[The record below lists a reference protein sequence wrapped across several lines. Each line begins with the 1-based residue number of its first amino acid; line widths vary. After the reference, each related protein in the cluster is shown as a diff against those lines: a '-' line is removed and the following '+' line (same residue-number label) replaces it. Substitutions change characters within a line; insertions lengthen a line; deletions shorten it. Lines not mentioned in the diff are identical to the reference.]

1 MYNIYIYLELLGTV
15 SPHKILGEKQWP
27 HGHCRF
33 WHCLQI
39 TSQKWLQSTKHW
51 ICQENVVVTELCP
64 LSLQCKGGSNH
75 TDMGLQRAL
84 SERKDR
90 RPFFSHP
97 HQLSRMAC
105 YFKPH
110 APWDHGEP
118 TRIRTDMWN
127 ISLSAPSRSSVMLA
141 AAQGHSDGAQWFL
154 VIDIW
159 LRGSRRISKVVFL
172 VSQLRETNVSAPNI
186 NSCAHHCSMS
196 IFTIDC
202 LAPPLFHVVWHGTRT
217 RTSCQLHS
225 HLQKHDSG
233 SEIWL
238 NDIG

>member
-39 TSQKWLQSTKHW
+39 TSQKWLQSAKHW

-64 LSLQCKGGSNH
+64 FSLQCKGGSNH
-75 TDMGLQRAL
+75 TEGLQRAL
-84 SERKDR
+84 ERKDR
-90 RPFFSHP
+90 PFFS

-105 YFKPH
+105 YFKH
-110 APWDHGEP
+110 LQA
-118 TRIRTDMWN
+118 TRPMRSWRTN
-127 ISLSAPSRSSVMLA
+127 ENQNRQNRYACRT
-141 AAQGHSDGAQWFL
+141 GAQRWGT
-154 VIDIW
+154 VISCDIW

>member
-1 MYNIYIYLELLGTV
+1 M

-39 TSQKWLQSTKHW
+39 TSQKWLQSAKHW

-127 ISLSAPSRSSVMLA
+127 IFSLCAQPLERHALPLHRGTAMGHCDFLWLTFGYVAHAESLKWYSLSANFEKLMFLPPTSIRVHTIAVCQSSPLIAWLHHFFTSFGMG
-141 AAQGHSDGAQWFL
+141 QGQGQAVSSTHTSKTWFWIWDL
-154 VIDIW
+154 IEWYWVI
-159 LRGSRRISKVVFL
+159 
-172 VSQLRETNVSAPNI
+172 
-186 NSCAHHCSMS
+186 
-196 IFTIDC
+196 
-202 LAPPLFHVVWHGTRT
+202 
-217 RTSCQLHS
+217 
-225 HLQKHDSG
+225 
-233 SEIWL
+233 
-238 NDIG
+238 